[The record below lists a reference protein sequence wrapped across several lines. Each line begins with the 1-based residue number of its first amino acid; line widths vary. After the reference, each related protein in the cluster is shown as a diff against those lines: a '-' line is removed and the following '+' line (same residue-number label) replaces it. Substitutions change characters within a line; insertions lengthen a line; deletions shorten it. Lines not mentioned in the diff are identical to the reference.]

1 MNERQKILY
10 DYLIEKG
17 DTWTPQAEVARD
29 LFRYYGNGE
38 CFIEPKDYHST
49 LERSALTKDIRE
61 INCSPEFE
69 KIIIA
74 SGKGI
79 KIASEAEFN
88 RYIKAQYEA
97 AIRKLARIYKMAK
110 KGDRHNQIGM
120 NGTIV
125 EAFIGAHNFSEK
137 G

>member
-10 DYLIEKG
+10 DYLIERG
-17 DTWTPQAEVARD
+17 DTWTPQAEVARE

-49 LERSALTKDIRE
+49 LERAVLTKDIRE
-61 INCSPEFE
+61 INCSADFE

-79 KIASEAEFN
+79 KIASEAEFS
-88 RYIKAQYEA
+88 RYIKAQYDA
-97 AIRKLARIYKMAK
+97 TIRKLSRIYKAAK
-110 KGDRHNQIGM
+110 KGNRNGQIDFG
-120 NGTIV
+120 GHTVESFLEGIV
-125 EAFIGAHNFSEK
+125 E
-137 G
+137 